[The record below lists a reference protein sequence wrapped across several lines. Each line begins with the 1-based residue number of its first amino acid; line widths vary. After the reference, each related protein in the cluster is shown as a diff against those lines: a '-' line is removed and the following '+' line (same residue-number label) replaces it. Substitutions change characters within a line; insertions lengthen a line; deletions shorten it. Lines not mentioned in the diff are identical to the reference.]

1 MKHLITAILIL
12 FFLALPAHAAEFT
25 APAVPESGSDLMPDK
40 TGFGEGLLQM
50 LGNVLPL
57 IRPDLA
63 QAAKT
68 VLVLAVIAIL
78 TGMIHSTMPNV
89 RTPAQVAGVAAVTAI
104 LIRSTDSL
112 IRLAG
117 ATVTEIGEYGKL
129 LLPVMTAAMA
139 AQGGI
144 TASAS
149 LYAGTALFTAL
160 LGKLI
165 SLLFLPLVYIFLAL
179 GAAHAA
185 AEEEILKRLR
195 DMTKNTVSWCLK
207 TLLTVFTTYMGIT
220 GVVSGTTDA
229 AALKA
234 TKVTISTVVPV
245 VGSILS
251 DASESILVS
260 VGLAKNAAGI
270 YGIFAVLAVFLLPFV
285 KIGTHYLL
293 LKAAAALCSLFGPKR
308 LTELIGDFSSAM
320 GLLLGMTG
328 STCLLQ
334 LISTIC
340 FLRGVG

>member
-1 MKHLITAILIL
+1 M
-12 FFLALPAHAAEFT
+12 
-25 APAVPESGSDLMPDK
+25 V
-40 TGFGEGLLQM
+40 
-50 LGNVLPL
+50 
-57 IRPDLA
+57 
-63 QAAKT
+63 
-68 VLVLAVIAIL
+68 VLAVIAIL

-89 RTPAQVAGVAAVTAI
+89 RNPAQIAGVAAVTAI

-165 SLLFLPLVYIFLAL
+165 SRLFLPLVYIFLAL
-179 GAAHAA
+179 GAAHAV

-220 GVVSGTTDA
+220 GVVSGATDA
-229 AALKA
+229 ATLKA
-234 TKVTISTVVPV
+234 TKLTVSGMVPV
-245 VGSILS
+245 VGGILS
-251 DASESILVS
+251 DASEAVI
-260 VGLAKNAAGI
+260 VGAGVMKSAVGVYGMLALIAIWIAPFLRLGVLYLMLKLTTALCE
-270 YGIFAVLAVFLLPFV
+270 IFD
-285 KIGTHYLL
+285 
-293 LKAAAALCSLFGPKR
+293 LKAVNSLIKA
-308 LTELIGDFSSAM
+308 FSTAM
-320 GLLLGMTG
+320 GLLLAMTG
-328 STCLLQ
+328 TVCVLL
-334 LISTIC
+334 LISTVC
-340 FLRGVG
+340 FMKGVA